1 MDSSLSQCPL
11 QKGQGKFAREC
22 KWSHTRTPSAKRLP
36 LSFHNNQF
44 FVVLL
49 SLWCNLSNHSC
60 NTLRLK
66 AVAIRISSFQQA
78 WWPWKRSANIL
89 GRKCIRSLSG
99 STCRRSHLSLQC
111 AKSCIKRDSTNSSYP
126 SSQSPVINLLTGDGA
141 GSGFLYAYAAL

>member
-1 MDSSLSQCPL
+1 MSECCTHS
-11 QKGQGKFAREC
+11 GGRQGKFAREC

-36 LSFHNNQF
+36 LYFHNNQF

-49 SLWCNLSNHSC
+49 SLWCNLSNHSY

-66 AVAIRISSFQQA
+66 ALAIRISCFQQA

-89 GRKCIRSLSG
+89 GRKYIQSLSG